1 MHYPDRMRRACI
13 LLAGSLTLACG
24 SGAPLTGSDAGSDT
38 TATGTGSTGATVA
51 TDTTG
56 TGGEPTTSGATGGA
70 SETGMTEPLTGGA
83 QSTSGTGTSTGAQTV
98 TGETGPGETDGTGDT
113 GETGETGVVDA
124 CPCPDLVVG
133 LDDGIFVL
141 SKTAVLWKYFPGK
154 NEMQMLGVVDCGLPP
169 STFSMGVDREGFAWV
184 QFSDKQIRKVD
195 ITKVSECSD
204 PGFVPGQDNIG
215 NFGMAFVSNSAD
227 DPCDRLH
234 GNHYNFKPEGDK
246 VAEFFSV
253 DPDTLTLVQLG
264 KSDYGLAEVFTMTDP
279 GVHDADLGVH
289 DADPG
294 VHDAD
299 PGVHDADLAV
309 HDGPIPAFT
318 MDRFSHRRACP
329 RRHAGGR
336 PRAAGLGAAAVGDPA
351 DAGRHLAGGRAEP
364 RRRDGRAVGHA
375 HAAEPRRRIAAR
387 HGSASRLSRI
397 TAGAAGSVRGPRRAA
412 PMYRYKTT
420 DIGRPRAGPIP
431 RGRRGSGRRRG
442 WR

>member
-1 MHYPDRMRRACI
+1 M
-13 LLAGSLTLACG
+13 
-24 SGAPLTGSDAGSDT
+24 
-38 TATGTGSTGATVA
+38 GTGSTGATVA

-70 SETGMTEPLTGGA
+70 SETGTTEPLTGGA

-204 PGFVPGQDNIG
+204 PGFVPGQDNVG

-253 DPDTLTLVQLG
+253 DPDTLKLVQLG
-264 KSDYGLAEVFTMTDP
+264 KSDYGLAEVTGT
-279 GVHDADLGVH
+279 G
-289 DADPG
+289 
-294 VHDAD
+294 
-299 PGVHDADLAV
+299 
-309 HDGPIPAFT
+309 
-318 MDRFSHRRACP
+318 
-329 RRHAGGR
+329 
-336 PRAAGLGAAAVGDPA
+336 
-351 DAGRHLAGGRAEP
+351 
-364 RRRDGRAVGHA
+364 DGRAF
-375 HAAEPRRRIAAR
+375 
-387 HGSASRLSRI
+387 LF
-397 TAGAAGSVRGPRRAA
+397 
-412 PMYRYKTT
+412 
-420 DIGRPRAGPIP
+420 AGPDP
-431 RGRRGSGRRRG
+431 SQLVEVDKATGATESVLLLPGVKTGGGFAFAFFAGDFYLFTDAESDGSSEVTHVDFDDSDKNGKQDIKVVLEDVPLRIVG
-442 WR
+442 AGVSTCAPIVPQ

>member
-70 SETGMTEPLTGGA
+70 SETGTTEPLTGGA

-204 PGFVPGQDNIG
+204 PGFLPGQDNVG

-253 DPDTLTLVQLG
+253 DPDTLKLVQLG
-264 KSDYGLAEVFTMTDP
+264 KSDYGLAEVTGT
-279 GVHDADLGVH
+279 G
-289 DADPG
+289 
-294 VHDAD
+294 
-299 PGVHDADLAV
+299 
-309 HDGPIPAFT
+309 
-318 MDRFSHRRACP
+318 
-329 RRHAGGR
+329 
-336 PRAAGLGAAAVGDPA
+336 
-351 DAGRHLAGGRAEP
+351 
-364 RRRDGRAVGHA
+364 DGRAF
-375 HAAEPRRRIAAR
+375 
-387 HGSASRLSRI
+387 LF
-397 TAGAAGSVRGPRRAA
+397 
-412 PMYRYKTT
+412 
-420 DIGRPRAGPIP
+420 AGPDP
-431 RGRRGSGRRRG
+431 SQLVEVDKATGATESVLLLPGVKTGGGFAFAFFAGDFYLFTDAESDGSSEVTHVDFDDSDKNGKQDIKVVLEDVPLRIVG
-442 WR
+442 AGVSTCAPIVPQ

>member
-70 SETGMTEPLTGGA
+70 SETGTTEPLTGGA

-253 DPDTLTLVQLG
+253 DPDTLKLVQLG
-264 KSDYGLAEVFTMTDP
+264 KSDYGLAEVTGT
-279 GVHDADLGVH
+279 G
-289 DADPG
+289 
-294 VHDAD
+294 
-299 PGVHDADLAV
+299 
-309 HDGPIPAFT
+309 
-318 MDRFSHRRACP
+318 
-329 RRHAGGR
+329 
-336 PRAAGLGAAAVGDPA
+336 
-351 DAGRHLAGGRAEP
+351 
-364 RRRDGRAVGHA
+364 DGRAF
-375 HAAEPRRRIAAR
+375 
-387 HGSASRLSRI
+387 LF
-397 TAGAAGSVRGPRRAA
+397 
-412 PMYRYKTT
+412 
-420 DIGRPRAGPIP
+420 AGPDP
-431 RGRRGSGRRRG
+431 SQLVEVDKATGATESVLLLPGVKTGGGFAFAFFAGDFYLFTDAESDGSSEVTHVDFDDSDKNGKQDIKVVLEDVPLRIVG
-442 WR
+442 AGVSTCAPIVPQ